1 MPRSE
6 QPSVVVYSP
15 ESNLRTPLVLL
26 RVMFR
31 DLSTARYLGWRL
43 FVRDISAQYRQS
55 VLGIVWTILPPVVAG
70 VAFII
75 LRSTHVVNFG
85 ETDIPYPV
93 YVLTGTTLWQ
103 IFVES
108 LNAPLKAVIQA
119 RPVIVKINFARE
131 ALVISAFYKVLFGV
145 VVKAF
150 VLVGVLLYF
159 HVSFQI
165 GMLLAPIAVV
175 VLVVLGITLGLLL
188 TPLGML
194 FTDVQ
199 SALLVGIQFWF
210 FLTPV
215 VYPPPTTFPY
225 SLLTTLNP
233 VSPLLIGAR
242 SLLTQ
247 GSLANPGF
255 YAAATV
261 ATLLAFLVAWLI
273 YRASLTIIIERI
285 GQ

>member
-1 MPRSE
+1 
-6 QPSVVVYSP
+6 
-15 ESNLRTPLVLL
+15 
-26 RVMFR
+26 MFR
-31 DLSTARYLGWRL
+31 DLSAARYLGWRL
-43 FVRDISAQYRQS
+43 FVRDIAAQYRQS
-55 VLGIVWTILPPVVAG
+55 VLGVVWTILPPLVAG
-70 VAFII
+70 VAFIV
-75 LRSTHVVNFG
+75 LRSTQIVNFG
-85 ETDIPYPV
+85 ETDLPYPV

-108 LNAPLKAVIQA
+108 LNAPLKAVTQA
-119 RPVIVKINFARE
+119 RPVIVKINFPRE
-131 ALVISAFYKVLFGV
+131 ALIISAFYKVLFGV
-145 VVKAF
+145 IVKAF
-150 VLVGVLLYF
+150 VLAGVLLYF
-159 HVSFQI
+159 DVSFRI
-165 GMLLAPIAVV
+165 GMLLAPVAVV
-175 VLVVLGITLGLLL
+175 ILVILGINIGLLL

-199 SALLVGIQFWF
+199 SALLVVVQFWF
-210 FLTPV
+210 FLTPI

-247 GSLANPGF
+247 GSLANPVF
-255 YAAATV
+255 YAGATL
-261 ATLLAFLVAWLI
+261 ATLLAFLFAWLV